1 MNIILLVPS
10 FQEIIFIIIF
20 VIILFGSKDLPG
32 IVKTFARSIRQIKD
46 VSNNVKKEIHKSI
59 DDIE

>member
-10 FQEIIFIIIF
+10 FQEIIFIIII
-20 VIILFGSKDLPG
+20 VIILFGSKNLPD
-32 IVKTFARSIRQIKD
+32 IVKTFAKSIRQIKD
-46 VSNNVKKEIHKSI
+46 ISNNVKKEIHKSI

>member
-1 MNIILLVPS
+1 MSVLLLVPS
-10 FQEIIFIIIF
+10 FQEIIFIIIV
-20 VIILFGSKDLPG
+20 VIILFGSKNLPD
-32 IVKTFARSIRQIKD
+32 IVKTFAKSIRQIKD

>member
-10 FQEIIFIIIF
+10 FQEIIFIIII
-20 VIILFGSKDLPG
+20 VVILFGSKNLPD
-32 IVKTFARSIRQIKD
+32 IVKTFAKSIRQIKD
-46 VSNNVKKEIHKSI
+46 ISNNVKKEIHKSI

>member
-1 MNIILLVPS
+1 MSTLLLVPS
-10 FQEIIFIIIF
+10 FQEIIFIIVV
-20 VIILFGSKDLPG
+20 VIILFGSKNLPD

-46 VSNNVKKEIHKSI
+46 VSNNVKNEIHKSI

>member
-10 FQEIIFIIIF
+10 FQEIIFIIIV
-20 VIILFGSKDLPG
+20 VIILFGSKNLPD

-46 VSNNVKKEIHKSI
+46 ISNNVKKEIHKSI

>member
-1 MNIILLVPS
+1 MSILLLVPS
-10 FQEIIFIIIF
+10 FQEIIFIIIV
-20 VIILFGSKDLPG
+20 VIILFGSKNLPD
-32 IVKTFARSIRQIKD
+32 IVKTFAKSIRQIKD

>member
-1 MNIILLVPS
+1 MSTLLLVPS
-10 FQEIIFIIIF
+10 FQEIIFIIVV
-20 VIILFGSKDLPG
+20 VIILFGSKNLPD

>member
-10 FQEIIFIIIF
+10 FQEIIFIIII

>member
-10 FQEIIFIIIF
+10 FQEIIFIII
-20 VIILFGSKDLPG
+20 VAIILFGSKNLPD

-46 VSNNVKKEIHKSI
+46 ISNNVKKEIHKSI

>member
-10 FQEIIFIIIF
+10 FQEIIFIII
-20 VIILFGSKDLPG
+20 VAIILFGSKNLPD
-32 IVKTFARSIRQIKD
+32 IVKTFAKSIRQIKD
-46 VSNNVKKEIHKSI
+46 ISNNVKKEIHKSI

>member
-1 MNIILLVPS
+1 MSVLLLVPS
-10 FQEIIFIIIF
+10 FQEIIFIIIV
-20 VIILFGSKDLPG
+20 VIILFGSKNLPD

>member
-10 FQEIIFIIIF
+10 FQEIIFIIII
-20 VIILFGSKDLPG
+20 VIILFGSKNLPD

-46 VSNNVKKEIHKSI
+46 ISNNVKKEIHKSI

>member
-10 FQEIIFIIIF
+10 FQEIIFIIIV